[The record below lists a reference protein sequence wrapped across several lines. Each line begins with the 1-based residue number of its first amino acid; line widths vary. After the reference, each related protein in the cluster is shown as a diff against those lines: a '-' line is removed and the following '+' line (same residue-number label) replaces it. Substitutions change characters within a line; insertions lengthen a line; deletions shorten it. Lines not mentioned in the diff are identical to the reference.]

1 MQSKKLPTIISKV
14 ALNKWLL
21 MNELS
26 VGGRK
31 VRFDIFSFSVNF
43 VKLQK

>member
-1 MQSKKLPTIISKV
+1 MQSKKLPTIISKA

-26 VGGRK
+26 VADEK
-31 VRFDIFSFSVNF
+31 F
-43 VKLQK
+43 VLIYSHFLLIL